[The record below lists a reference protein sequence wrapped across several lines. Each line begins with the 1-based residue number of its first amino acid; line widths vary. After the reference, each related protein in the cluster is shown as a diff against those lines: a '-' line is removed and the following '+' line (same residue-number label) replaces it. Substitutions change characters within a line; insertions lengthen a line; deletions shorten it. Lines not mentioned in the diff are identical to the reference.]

1 MRMMLLVFIYLGK
14 DIVTY
19 LFEKKNPK
27 LVDYQIFSFIA

>member
-1 MRMMLLVFIYLGK
+1 MRMLLRVFIYLGK

-19 LFEKKNPK
+19 LFEKKK